1 MRTGNFTPVPLL
13 RISRHARHAV
23 SALLIAAGMLLSACG
38 SGRTDTTTGQDQT
51 TELEVWMHAGSPAER
66 RIMQEQVTH
75 FNTMQYSVRVNVVIL
90 PAESYEGQV
99 REAAGAGTL
108 PDILDFN
115 GPSIHEYIQRGSLV
129 PLDKLLTDNSR
140 LDLFPAIIGQGMYRG
155 RIYTVS
161 SFDTG
166 LGVYARRSMLRKA
179 GVRVPES
186 LENAWSAAEFGRVL
200 RRLAAHDADGAVLD
214 LGLGAKGEWYSYAFL
229 PVVQSAG
236 GDLVDRDSY
245 RTAAGRLNREGVVA
259 AMVQLQSWVRQGYV
273 DMGGDDDAFL
283 RGRVALSWRDHT
295 AFRRYDGQYPGDVV
309 LLPLPDFGHGPRTAQ
324 GGWGWALTTACRDRQ
339 AAMQFLEYLLQTEQ
353 VLAMAEAG
361 AGIPATRS
369 AAARAALYRDDGP
382 LHLFVPQLETAVTS
396 RPSLPAYPILS
407 AEFQRTF
414 DDIMHGADVRSA
426 LDAAVEAID
435 VRLNGGA

>member
-1 MRTGNFTPVPLL
+1 M
-13 RISRHARHAV
+13 

-283 RGRVALSWRDHT
+283 RGRVALSWGDHT

-324 GGWGWALTTACRDRQ
+324 GGWGWALTIACRDRQ